1 MQMSGRNMSRR
12 GFLTMAG
19 IGAATTAAMGLTS
32 CSPTP
37 NDADKQQPSQGVQ
50 TVSNKYSFETPPDAV
65 SESDIVETKTADIV
79 VVGAGTAGLT
89 CAVSAAEEGKSVIVI
104 AKDDAPSGQGG
115 SHFAIGTK
123 VMEENGKK
131 LDVQEAIAH
140 EMQLASYRVDSE
152 QWSIFANESGAA
164 MDWYCNLMAQGG
176 LSCTL
181 EVPASNCGG
190 ITEEYW
196 GSHVFYGG
204 PNDTPFGDLPD
215 ELNVLVEQL
224 SKNGQDVV
232 FNNCAKQLVRDES
245 GRVNAVIAENQ
256 EGKYVKYIGANAVVL
271 ATGDYGNNPEMI
283 EAWCPYVSG
292 IPCMKAPA
300 NNTGDGHAMAL
311 WVGAAMQSNSNH
323 AAMVFGPM
331 DIYKSLTVN
340 ELGQRIGNERV
351 SNGFAAMEI
360 LQQPGKHTFS
370 FWDSTYAAK
379 IPTYASRLTT
389 EADTPEM
396 VKAAFDAGVEAGTIF
411 KADSIAELAK
421 HFSIDSNTLQ
431 STIDRYNELCV
442 AGVDTDHFKNAD
454 FMIAIKEAPFYACE
468 NTPNLLVTLGGLDVT
483 ADMRVKDTE
492 GKVIE
497 GLWAL
502 GAVAGNFYANTYTT
516 YFAGANLG
524 RNVCFGYR
532 TGKLLAKL

>member
-1 MQMSGRNMSRR
+1 MQASGRNMSRR

-32 CSPTP
+32 CGPTSSGV
-37 NDADKQQPSQGVQ
+37 DKQQPSQDVQ
-50 TVSNKYSFETPPDAV
+50 TASDKYSFEIPPAAV
-65 SESDIVETKTADIV
+65 NESDIVETRTADII

-123 VMEENGKK
+123 VMEESGKK

-164 MDWYCNLMAQGG
+164 MDWYCDLMAQGG

-204 PNDTPFGDLPD
+204 PNDAPFGDLPD

-256 EGKYVKYIGANAVVL
+256 EGKYVKYIGTNAVVL

-292 IPCMKAPA
+292 VPCMKAPA

-311 WVGAAMQSNSNH
+311 WVGAAMQPNSNH
-323 AAMVFGPM
+323 AAMVFGSM

-370 FWDSTYAAK
+370 FWDSTYASK

-396 VKAAFDAGVEAGTIF
+396 VQAAFDAGVEAGTIF

-421 HFSIDSNTLQ
+421 HFGIDDNTLQ
-431 STIDRYNELCV
+431 STIDRYNELCA
-442 AGVDTDHFKNAD
+442 AGLDADHFKNAD
-454 FMIAIKEAPFYACE
+454 FMVAIKEALFYACE

-483 ADMRVKDTE
+483 ADMQVKDTE

-502 GAVAGNFYANTYTT
+502 GAIAGNFYANTYTT
-516 YFAGANLG
+516 YFAGTNLG